1 MARRLRI
8 GHPRQVRLLAD
19 ADSYAVEGISADFEK
34 STPQRLV
41 DADAGS
47 FSVTGVAAALNK
59 TTASGAPYTLTA
71 ARGTFAVTG
80 RDASLYPVS
89 VSDWGAR
96 STKPGVV
103 WAHNFDTDAEVNAFR
118 FTGGYGNDP
127 TSVHPNS
134 ANVRR
139 ITTDHPDGS
148 GGVLEINIPAGG
160 QASSNWW
167 RPLSAIAAGNNGKA
181 TADPGAGGTLSRR
194 AWTATD
200 PSMYEKFST
209 GYYGHPSMQT
219 AYPAW
224 PAPGITSNITAYGG
238 AQSGIWDG
246 NEFYLQFRVKMTS
259 GRTNPAN
266 PSGKLLFLSNTY
278 RSNPAN
284 EIVLRSNAN
293 TIFDL
298 YTSNGNYPNSFL
310 TDPQGATDA
319 LDEKQP
325 GYNAATCTA
334 YSAAFGGNQTGCFYF
349 TPDQW
354 CTVLIRLKPGTPGN
368 PGWNTYP
375 VTNDN
380 LSPALASQLGGSNA
394 NTSIEVWVAPQGQ
407 AHYTKIWSKP
417 DYVFAYG
424 VDGNPHPP
432 AFNAIIAS
440 AFMNGDGTAG
450 ADAVTGF
457 QQRYS
462 QFIFSRDFI
471 PAPTTLP
478 SWLPAVGQVGAI
490 SLNSISAVNPC
501 PANGC
506 SYSAVEGQSAVL
518 EDWNGGA
525 FAPAYSQYGGLVVHG
540 GGHNGYFGNEV
551 YVFNCTT
558 RLWERINNP
567 TPTPGGIAYSW
578 DTTEGELVANT
589 PASTHTYYQV
599 QYLPPERGGGTKGS
613 FILLVHTSNHQVGG
627 GFTGRSHRCDLATGV
642 WSRFSTNRAT
652 PNSGSGN
659 EGSTCYDSLRD
670 KFWYSGQATS
680 QWWTL
685 DSNRAW
691 AGTGVSPPNFN
702 LYFSSLAYD
711 QKGDI
716 IIAWDA
722 AAGTKLTGFDAAG
735 NGAYQALNYTGTAPS
750 DLGPTSQRAI
760 QLEYVPETDAFY
772 SWNYA
777 YGALVIYKLKPPTG
791 TKAQRLAGTWTWS
804 TQTFTLA
811 AGSAAIPNAGNGVGA
826 FSRFRYA
833 PALRSFVV
841 WSAYTGA
848 VYAFRHPDMA

>member
-1 MARRLRI
+1 M
-8 GHPRQVRLLAD
+8 
-19 ADSYAVEGISADFEK
+19 
-34 STPQRLV
+34 

-293 TIFDL
+293 MIFDL

-310 TDPQGATDA
+310 TDPQGATDV

-334 YSAAFGGNQTGCFYF
+334 YAAQFGGNQTGCFYF

-471 PAPTTLP
+471 PPPTTLP

-490 SLNSISAVNPC
+490 SLNTLSSQDPC
-501 PANGC
+501 PARNC
-506 SYSAVEGQSAVL
+506 SFSGGPSLGGPGEGVAAVID
-518 EDWNGGA
+518 DWNGGA

-540 GGHNGYFGNEV
+540 GGHGAYYGNEV
-551 YVFNCTT
+551 YVFNFTT
-558 RLWERINNP
+558 RLWERINLP
-567 TPTPGGIAYSW
+567 TPIFSTA
-578 DTTEGELVANT
+578 DTDGNGLDYAEGELAAYNSGT
-589 PASTHTYYQV
+589 GQAYPMSTHNYYHM
-599 QYLPPERGGGTKGS
+599 QYLPPERGGGVKGS
-613 FILLVHTSNHQVGG
+613 LVLLVHTSNHRVGG
-627 GFTGRSHRCDLATGV
+627 GFSGRSHRCDLATGV
-642 WSRFSTNRAT
+642 WTRFSTNRCTAT
-652 PNSGSGN
+652 SGSGH

-670 KFWYSGQATS
+670 QFWYVGQGMST
-680 QWWTL
+680 WWRL
-685 DSNRAW
+685 SPARAW
-691 AGTGVSPPNFN
+691 SATGVSPPNLS
-702 LYFSSLAYD
+702 LYFSQLAYD
-711 QKGDI
+711 TKGDI
-716 IIAWDA
+716 IICWDSVA
-722 AAGTKLTGFDAAG
+722 PTKLTGFDAAG
-735 NGAYQALNYTGTAPS
+735 NGAYQGLAYTGTPPPISGLSTHAA
-750 DLGPTSQRAI
+750 L

-772 SWNYA
+772 SYTQNNGRYTIW
-777 YGALVIYKLKPPTG
+777 KLKPPTG

-804 TQTFTLA
+804 SYVFTLA
-811 AGSAAIPNAGNGVGA
+811 AGSAAIPDPVSNGSA
-826 FSRFRYA
+826 PFSRFRFN

-841 WSAYTGA
+841 VTTHTGA